1 MSANGEPG
9 EQTQL
14 FERLDAR
21 FRAPLMTYFLR
32 RVGNRQDAEDLT
44 QETFARLVGAP
55 SFSSEAKAPGYVF
68 RIAANLLRDRRRRD
82 AVRKQRP
89 FSAFDDDVI
98 EIISNQIVEG
108 VEPERVLIGQQS
120 LAAVYKVLEELEER
134 TRVIF
139 MLYRLEGMKQKEIA
153 ALLGLGL
160 STVEKHCMIAMTV
173 LAARCA
179 AEMP

>member
-1 MSANGEPG
+1 MSANGDSD
-9 EQTQL
+9 QNKQL
-14 FERLDAR
+14 FERLDTR
-21 FRAPLMTYFLR
+21 FRAPLMNYFTR

-44 QETFARLVGAP
+44 QETFARLVG
-55 SFSSEAKAPGYVF
+55 STNFNSEAHALGYVF
-68 RIAANLLRDRRRRD
+68 RVAANLLRDQRRRD

-89 FSAFDDDVI
+89 FSAFGDDII

-134 TRVIF
+134 TRSIF
-139 MLYRLEGMKQKEIA
+139 VLYRLEGMKQKEIA

-160 STVEKHCMIAMTV
+160 STVEKHCMIAMAA
-173 LAARCA
+173 LAARCRS
-179 AEMP
+179 EVP